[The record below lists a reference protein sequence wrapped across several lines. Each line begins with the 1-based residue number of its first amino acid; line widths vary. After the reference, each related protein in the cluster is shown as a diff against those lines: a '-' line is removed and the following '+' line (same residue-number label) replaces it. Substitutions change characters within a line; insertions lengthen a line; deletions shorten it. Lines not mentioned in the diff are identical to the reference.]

1 MQRDIENYTQKY
13 LAKDFSDFESYMV
26 AFRRNKVLEFLW
38 GQKAQNILEVGCGM
52 ESVAK
57 HYKDFKNFVI
67 VEPSNVFVENA
78 QKDFKEDSRIKI
90 LSGFIEDNI
99 NEIQQVVESA
109 GGLHCIVLS
118 SLLHEVTNPKQFLSE
133 ILPLLK
139 SDTILHINVPNAR
152 SFHLLWAYES
162 GLIPQLGALS
172 ATAKSLQQHTAF
184 TMESLC
190 ALVEEVGLE
199 VIESGSYF
207 LKPFNHAKMSLAL
220 QNGILDE
227 DLLCGLEK
235 MVQYAPNL
243 GAEIFVN
250 VRKRQHR

>member
-1 MQRDIENYTQKY
+1 MR
-13 LAKDFSDFESYMV
+13 
-26 AFRRNKVLEFLW
+26 
-38 GQKAQNILEVGCGM
+38 
-52 ESVAK
+52 
-57 HYKDFKNFVI
+57 
-67 VEPSNVFVENA
+67 
-78 QKDFKEDSRIKI
+78 
-90 LSGFIEDNI
+90 
-99 NEIQQVVESA
+99 
-109 GGLHCIVLS
+109 GGGIHCIVLS

-139 SDTILHINVPNAR
+139 SNTILHINVPNAH

-207 LKPFNHAKMSLAL
+207 LKPFNHAKMSKAL
-220 QNGILDE
+220 QDGILDE
-227 DLLCGLEK
+227 DLLRGLEK

-250 VRKRQHR
+250 AKRK

>member
-13 LAKDFSDFESYMV
+13 LDRTFSDFESYMV
-26 AFRRNKVLEFLW
+26 AFRRNQVLEFL
-38 GQKAQNILEVGCGM
+38 QKHKAQNILEIGCGM
-52 ESVAK
+52 ESIAK

-67 VEPSNVFVENA
+67 VEPSSVFVENA
-78 QKDFKEDSRIKI
+78 QKDFKEGDSRIKI

-99 NEIQQVVESA
+99 NEIQQIAKSC
-109 GGLHCIVLS
+109 GGHNCIILS
-118 SLLHEVTNPKQFLSE
+118 GLLHEVVNPKQFLSE
-133 ILPLLK
+133 ILPLLQP
-139 SDTILHINVPNAR
+139 DTILHINVPNAH

-162 GLIPQLGALS
+162 GIIPQLGGLS

-190 ALVEEVGLE
+190 VLVEEVGLE

-227 DLLCGLEK
+227 NLLHGLEK

-243 GAEIFVN
+243 GAEIFAN
-250 VRKRQHR
+250 VRNR